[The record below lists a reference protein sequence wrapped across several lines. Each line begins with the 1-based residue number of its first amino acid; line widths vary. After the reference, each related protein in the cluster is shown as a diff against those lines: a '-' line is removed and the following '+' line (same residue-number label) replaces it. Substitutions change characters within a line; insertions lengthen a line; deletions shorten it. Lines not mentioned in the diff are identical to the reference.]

1 MKIDDALIDRL
12 SNLARLEFNGNEKNE
27 IRQDM
32 ERMLQ
37 FIDKLNEIDTTG
49 VSPLIHVH
57 EGLHPMREDLV
68 QQDITTKEALQN
80 APDHDTDYFRVPRV
94 VDKQNEG

>member
-49 VSPLIHVH
+49 VPPLIHVH
-57 EGLHPMREDLV
+57 DGVHPMREDRV
-68 QQDITTKEALQN
+68 QQDLTTKEALQN

>member
-12 SNLARLEFNGNEKNE
+12 SNLARLEFNGDEKNE
-27 IRQDM
+27 IQQDM
-32 ERMLQ
+32 ERMLN

-49 VSPLIHVH
+49 VQPLIHIH
-57 EGLHPMREDLV
+57 EGGIPMRADIV
-68 QQDITTKEALQN
+68 QQDITTEQALQN

-94 VDKQNEG
+94 VDKQNEA